1 MASSSSSSSA
11 AALSLYEK
19 YTQLNHQLD
28 AIRDKRSLLQKQ
40 VQDTRERLDEYETQD
55 KPALRQSTQQARDET
70 EQWQEQ
76 LDTAQE
82 EVTALQSKRDALAR
96 SRDRLEQDSWARKD
110 KQRTTCRNFLA
121 ASQTFRERHCPQLH
135 LRLSMMKNTMD
146 DVETMPQNVHRI
158 TLLRAVALA
167 NGFDDEGLPE
177 DVLAEIPTKRHFD
190 ELEIPTNGDDI
201 DWDLWDTALGGE
213 DEADDDDICQKM
225 VEFKEQR
232 KLFEASKRTL
242 HEAKEHLRVD
252 VAEKYETCHR
262 YKEQL
267 EAKLQ
272 RLSKEIQQLEI
283 DISTTLAVQSMD
295 EEEEEEEEKEPAA
308 PPRPRVS
315 LSPPNETV
323 VNPYR
328 RRTNQSSSGSARP
341 RTVDTP
347 SAPPPPQFSTASR
360 PRHGSTRKRKSAFGS
375 SMEIGGAEVWS
386 AAAHAP
392 SSSSGAASKHIR
404 DDDFLKELEDSPED
418 DELLSFSPFHRE
430 KR

>member
-295 EEEEEEEEKEPAA
+295 EEEEEEEKEPAA

-328 RRTNQSSSGSARP
+328 RRTNQSSSGSTRP